1 MASILV
7 IDDDSANRDILKTR
21 LEAAG
26 YAVAQAEDGEQGVRL
41 SQSLR
46 PDLILMDVMMPKV
59 DGRLACRVLKSND
72 ATKNIPVIMLT
83 AMGQQIDELRG
94 WEAGADEYLT
104 KPCDH
109 KRLLELIAQLL
120 SGKPQEEP

>member
-7 IDDDSANRDILKTR
+7 IDDDEANRDILKTR

-26 YAVAQAEDGEQGVRL
+26 YAVCEAGDGEEGVRL
-41 SQSLR
+41 TQSLC
-46 PDLILMDVMMPKV
+46 PDAIIMDVMMPKV
-59 DGRLACRVLKSND
+59 DGRLACRVLKSNEK
-72 ATKNIPVIMLT
+72 TKNIPVIMLT

-109 KRLLELIAQLL
+109 RRLLDLIARLL
-120 SGKPQEEP
+120 SGKTSEEA